1 MTRKLVVLP
10 LILFLFPMVTL
21 GETMDDLVEREGIYY
36 KQFTNV
42 PFTGNI
48 TGTKQGKIKNGKK
61 EGPWVEYSPDGSVL
75 E

>member
-1 MTRKLVVLP
+1 MKQILTTMVLMTFFFGL
-10 LILFLFPMVTL
+10 TL

-48 TGTKQGKIKNGKK
+48 TGKKQGSYKDGKQ
-61 EGPWVEYSPDGSVL
+61 DGTL
-75 E
+75 EV